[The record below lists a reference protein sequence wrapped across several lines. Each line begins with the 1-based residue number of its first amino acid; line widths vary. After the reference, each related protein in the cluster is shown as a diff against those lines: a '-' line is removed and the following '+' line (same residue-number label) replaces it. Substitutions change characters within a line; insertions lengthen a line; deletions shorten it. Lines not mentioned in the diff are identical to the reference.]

1 MGWWNTVKQW
11 EELSSDEE
19 SKEQDDSRSFATL
32 ANKVNRGLPVFNK
45 VFTGRAEVL
54 WQHVV
59 KLHALAGHLA
69 TFHQKGKVAGVTA
82 IAGLALAPFTF
93 GASRIATAGGVRSA
107 SASISDNVNNI
118 QERKKTLNKCHIHFC
133 RPLMPHLDN
142 NASRLKM
149 SSHDTDSLMGWWN
162 TVKQW
167 EELSSDE
174 ESKEQ
179 DDSRSFATLAN
190 KVNRGLPVFNK
201 VFTGRAEVLWQH
213 VVKLHALAG
222 HLATFHQKGKVAGVT
237 AIAGLALAPFT
248 FGASR
253 IATAGGVRSAS
264 ASISDNVNNI
274 QERKKTLNKCHIHFC
289 RPLMPHLDNNASRLK
304 MSSHV

>member
-1 MGWWNTVKQW
+1 MALFSPFCHPEW

-69 TFHQKGKVAGVTA
+69 TFHQKAKVAGVTA
-82 IAGLALAPFTF
+82 IAGP
-93 GASRIATAGGVRSA
+93 
-107 SASISDNVNNI
+107 
-118 QERKKTLNKCHIHFC
+118 
-133 RPLMPHLDN
+133 
-142 NASRLKM
+142 
-149 SSHDTDSLMGWWN
+149 
-162 TVKQW
+162 
-167 EELSSDE
+167 
-174 ESKEQ
+174 
-179 DDSRSFATLAN
+179 
-190 KVNRGLPVFNK
+190 
-201 VFTGRAEVLWQH
+201 
-213 VVKLHALAG
+213 
-222 HLATFHQKGKVAGVT
+222 
-237 AIAGLALAPFT
+237 ALAPFT

>member
-201 VFTGRAEVLWQH
+201 
-213 VVKLHALAG
+213 
-222 HLATFHQKGKVAGVT
+222 KGKVAGVT

-304 MSSHV
+304 MSSHVSFF